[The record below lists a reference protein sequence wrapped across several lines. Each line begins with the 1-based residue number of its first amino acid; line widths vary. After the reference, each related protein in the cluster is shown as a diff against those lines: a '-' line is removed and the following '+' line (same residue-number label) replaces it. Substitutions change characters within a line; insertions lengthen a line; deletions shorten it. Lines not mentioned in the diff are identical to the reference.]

1 MGNLRDACTDEE
13 WEELE
18 KRSEERYKYGYYD
31 FLKLQ
36 LKDKTIDEL
45 KKIKSFLSS
54 FYSDSDLSLIDQ
66 HIAYKI
72 KYGNSNK

>member
-36 LKDKTIDEL
+36 LNNKTIDEL

>member
-13 WEELE
+13 WEEL
-18 KRSEERYKYGYYD
+18 KKLSEERYKYGYYD
-31 FLKLQ
+31 FLKLR
-36 LKDKTIDEL
+36 LDDKTIDEL

-54 FYSDSDLSLIDQ
+54 FYSDSDLLLIDQ